1 MPAADMTPERE
12 EQLTADL
19 LRERAGIDPGNAGQ
33 LADLAAIGLVNG
45 AWRNTCV
52 ENWHAQPREP
62 RRRDSHR
69 RQVAGRSTSPG
80 WLDGGGPSGPAEA
93 RGPVIRGNSPG
104 SPKQVRL
111 TRPDVQAAVT
121 VVGCPHVVG
130 AMGVLVCRRRRDT
143 ERDIRPIDLTAA
155 DLTAAD
161 LTGANLAAAALLR
174 AILVGARLYD
184 ANLTRTNLIGAVL
197 TRAYLGDAK
206 LISTM
211 LQGADLTHANLVG
224 ADLTGAS
231 LVRTDLTGADL
242 TRANLTDVRWPEG
255 VPVPEGW
262 LVDDKSSG
270 LKLADE

>member
-52 ENWHAQPREP
+52 ENWHAQRREPQRREPQRREP

-143 ERDIRPIDLTAA
+143 ERDIRPIDLTGA

-161 LTGANLAAAALLR
+161 LTAAYLTAANLAR
-174 AILVGARLYD
+174 
-184 ANLTRTNLIGAVL
+184 ANLTRTNLRARTSPARTSPPRTSPGRKPRSRSPPQGDPRRRGAL
-197 TRAYLGDAK
+197 RREPHPNEPHRRSPYP
-206 LISTM
+206 
-211 LQGADLTHANLVG
+211 
-224 ADLTGAS
+224 
-231 LVRTDLTGADL
+231 R
-242 TRANLTDVRWPEG
+242 
-255 VPVPEGW
+255 VPR
-262 LVDDKSSG
+262 
-270 LKLADE
+270 

>member
-52 ENWHAQPREP
+52 ENWHAQRREP
-62 RRRDSHR
+62 QRREPQRREPQRREPPRRDSHR

-80 WLDGGGPSGPAEA
+80 WLDDGGPSGPAEA

-143 ERDIRPIDLTAA
+143 ERDIRPIDLTGADLTAA

-161 LTGANLAAAALLR
+161 LTAANLAR
-174 AILVGARLYD
+174 
-184 ANLTRTNLIGAVL
+184 ANLTRTNLRGSNL
-197 TRAYLGDAK
+197 TRA
-206 LISTM
+206 
-211 LQGADLTHANLVG
+211 DLTA
-224 ADLTGAS
+224 ADLTGGKPRS
-231 LVRTDLTGADL
+231 RSPLQGDPRRRGAL
-242 TRANLTDVRWPEG
+242 RREPHPNEPHRRSPYPR
-255 VPVPEGW
+255 VPR
-262 LVDDKSSG
+262 
-270 LKLADE
+270 